1 MLGGADGVE
10 LLLLQEQA
18 HRRPVQ
24 HVLGELC
31 GGGKEL
37 DPLEDEVSHH
47 HQVSVSPRRA
57 LSESQTVY
65 VCMYVLFL
73 CCRDMRWARTA
84 VAVQCKIVRS
94 RGITQ

>member
-10 LLLLQEQA
+10 LLLFQEQA
-18 HRRPVQ
+18 HRRPVW

-31 GGGKEL
+31 RGGKEL
-37 DPLEDEVSHH
+37 DPLEDEVSHY

-65 VCMYVLFL
+65 VLFFVLSICVGL
-73 CCRDMRWARTA
+73 E
-84 VAVQCKIVRS
+84 QL
-94 RGITQ
+94 